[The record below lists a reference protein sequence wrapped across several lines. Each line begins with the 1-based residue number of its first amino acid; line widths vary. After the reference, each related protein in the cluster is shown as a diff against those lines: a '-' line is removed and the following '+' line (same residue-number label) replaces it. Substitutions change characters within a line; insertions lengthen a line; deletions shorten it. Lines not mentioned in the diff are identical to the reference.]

1 MIGQKQYFCKSDIVT
16 YQVCITTVITGFVT
30 RVTRRMPH
38 VEQEL
43 PTTPEHLSSHWVQI
57 YVSVRGTNGAGLSS
71 VGTSNALYM
80 SYLSQG
86 LSPLSHIGVYDVLE
100 NSHGDV

>member
-1 MIGQKQYFCKSDIVT
+1 MYVRCFYFVKT
-16 YQVCITTVITGFVT
+16 LLKNHCIFF
-30 RVTRRMPH
+30 
-38 VEQEL
+38 L
-43 PTTPEHLSSHWVQI
+43 QI

>member
-1 MIGQKQYFCKSDIVT
+1 MGPSNPVIFYIINLYAFENIIKEPLYFS
-16 YQVCITTVITGFVT
+16 
-30 RVTRRMPH
+30 
-38 VEQEL
+38 
-43 PTTPEHLSSHWVQI
+43 QI

-86 LSPLSHIGVYDVLE
+86 LPPLSHIGVYDVLE

>member
-1 MIGQKQYFCKSDIVT
+1 LAFENIIIEPLYF
-16 YQVCITTVITGFVT
+16 
-30 RVTRRMPH
+30 P
-38 VEQEL
+38 
-43 PTTPEHLSSHWVQI
+43 QI

-71 VGTSNALYM
+71 VGTSNGLYL

-86 LSPLSHIGVYDVLE
+86 LAPLSHIGVYDVLE

>member
-1 MIGQKQYFCKSDIVT
+1 MYF
-16 YQVCITTVITGFVT
+16 
-30 RVTRRMPH
+30 P
-38 VEQEL
+38 
-43 PTTPEHLSSHWVQI
+43 QI

-71 VGTSNALYM
+71 VGTSNGLYL

-86 LSPLSHIGVYDVLE
+86 LAPLSHIGVYDVLE